1 MALLLSTEI
10 GLFRANPNANVKNH
24 LKLVDPDTPGTPGTD
39 TLARNVATAPD
50 VQFEGVTYQGKG
62 GASAEVTERFF
73 KIDGHTGEKIY
84 YTIPAV
90 ANAATAEALQKA
102 ILLII
107 EQYEVDPV
115 VTVSLATTTFTIV
128 HKGAG
133 TMDDVV
139 IDGSAVA
146 TTRT

>member
-1 MALLLSTEI
+1 MALLQATEI
-10 GLFRANPNANVKNH
+10 GLFRANPNANVKNTMQ
-24 LKLVDPDTPGTPGTD
+24 LVDPDTPGTTGTD

-50 VQFEGVTYQGKG
+50 VQFEGVTYQGKDG
-62 GASAEVTERFF
+62 VEVTERFF
-73 KIDGHTGEKIY
+73 YIDGHTGEKHY
-84 YTIPAV
+84 YVIT
-90 ANAATAEALQKA
+90 ANADDATAEALQKA
-102 ILLII
+102 ILLIV

-115 VTVSLATTTFTIV
+115 VSVSLSTTTFTIV
-128 HKGAG
+128 HTGAG

>member
-10 GLFRANPNANVKNH
+10 GLFRANPNANVKNA
-24 LKLVDPDTPGTPGTD
+24 LQIVDEDTPGTPGTD

-50 VQFEGVTYQGKG
+50 VQFEGVTFQGKDG
-62 GASAEVTERFF
+62 VEVAERFF
-73 KIDGHTGEKIY
+73 HLDGHTGQKHY
-84 YTIPAV
+84 YVIPAT
-90 ANAATAEALQKA
+90 ANAATATALQEA
-102 ILLII
+102 ILQIV

-115 VTVSLATTTFTIV
+115 VTVTLATTTFTIV

-133 TMDDVV
+133 TMDDVT
-139 IDGSAVA
+139 IDGANVA